1 MTVTSL
7 LRLSSFSIPQLAE
20 RKKVSVPKYDRT
32 QVQAGIL
39 HIGVGNFHRAHMAA
53 YMDDLMNDDFDSH
66 REWGIVGAGILSFD
80 AEKREKLAS
89 QDWLQTLVQR
99 DADSVQARIIGSMT
113 NFLPVD
119 FELRQH
125 TALQEA
131 MEQPS
136 IKIVS
141 LTVTEGGYFLH
152 NGDFDPQH
160 PDMEYDIYNPGTPT
174 TVFGMMVKA
183 LDRRRK
189 AGIPPF
195 SVMSCDNIP
204 HNGNVV
210 RSVVV
215 GLANHTDR
223 ELAKWIDEN
232 VAFPNSMVDR
242 ITPGTTAEQSEY
254 IKNEYGYEDASAI
267 FCEPFRQWIL
277 EDKFP
282 HGRPKLE
289 NLEGFKFV
297 SDVAPYEHMK
307 IRILNGGHASLC
319 YPAALLG
326 VQYVHEAMQHPV
338 IATFLDTLERNEIIP
353 TVGPVP
359 DTDLHDYWQ
368 LIAKRFSNPTIQDT
382 IGRVCFGGA
391 SNQPKFIV
399 PVARDALQSG
409 STKVDGLALVSA
421 MWCRYC
427 QGQTESGETIRPNDP
442 QWERLQLVAEQAIKD
457 PAAWLRMTAVYG
469 EIGDHAVFVKSF
481 CHALETIETEGVE
494 VAMKK
499 YVEVTNKKAFDSDDV
514 LDASPARE

>member
-1 MTVTSL
+1 M
-7 LRLSSFSIPQLAE
+7 
-20 RKKVSVPKYDRT
+20 PKYDRT
-32 QVQAGIL
+32 QIQAGIL
-39 HIGVGNFHRAHMAA
+39 HIGVGNFHRAHMAT

-80 AEKREKLAS
+80 ADKRKVLES

-99 DADSVQARIIGSMT
+99 DANSSQARIIGSMT

-125 TALQEA
+125 VALQET

-141 LTVTEGGYFLH
+141 MTVTEGGYYLH
-152 NGDFDPQH
+152 NGNFDPQN
-160 PDMEYDIYNPGTPT
+160 PDMEYDIQNPDNPT
-174 TVFGMMVKA
+174 TLFGMIVKA
-183 LDRRRK
+183 IDRRRK
-189 AGIPPF
+189 VGIPPF
-195 SVMSCDNIP
+195 CVMSCDNIP

-215 GLANHTDR
+215 GLANHIDK

-242 ITPGTTAEQSEY
+242 ITPSTTAAHSEY

-297 SDVAPYEHMK
+297 SDVGPYEHMK

-326 VQYVHEAMQHPV
+326 VKYVHEAMAHPV
-338 IATFLDTLERNEIIP
+338 IAPFLDALEGNEIIP

-359 DTDLHDYWQ
+359 DTDLQDYWQ
-368 LIAKRFSNPTIQDT
+368 LIAKRFSNPTIQDSV
-382 IGRVCFGGA
+382 GRVCFGGS

-399 PVARDALQSG
+399 PVVRDALQTG
-409 STKVDGLALVSA
+409 STKIEGLALVSA

-427 QGQTESGETIRPNDP
+427 QGQTESGEIISPNDP
-442 QWERLQLVAEQAIKD
+442 QWDRLRSVAKHAMKD
-457 PAAWLRMTAVYG
+457 PSAWLRMSDVYG
-469 EIGDHAVFVKSF
+469 EVGEDPVFVKAF
-481 CHALETIETEGVE
+481 TNALKTIESKGVKEAMTEYLE
-494 VAMKK
+494 K
-499 YVEVTNKKAFDSDDV
+499 TNKKEVFKDDV
-514 LDASPARE
+514 RDTSPSRE